1 MTAKTID
8 DLPENA
14 RDIRGIFSG
23 VTETGVHFEVRNMK
37 SSRRMRSNELVR
49 ASINSQIRGKPMGSM
64 HIEEVKLY
72 LHVQNRNRIEIEQ
85 TPSNM
90 YRYGRRIDKSLK
102 NLVVAV
108 MTDMGIDFTP
118 SSTPRF

>member
-14 RDIRGIFSG
+14 RDLRGIFSG
-23 VTETGVHFEVRNMK
+23 VTETGVHFEIRNMK
-37 SSRRMRSNELVR
+37 ISRRMRSNELVR
-49 ASINSQIRGKPMGSM
+49 ATLNTQVRGKYMGSM
-64 HIEEVKLY
+64 HVEEQKLY
-72 LHVQNRNRIEIEQ
+72 LFVQNRHRIEIEH

-102 NLVVAV
+102 NLVVQL
-108 MTDMGIDFTP
+108 MTDMGIDLTP

>member
-23 VTETGVHFEVRNMK
+23 VTETGVHFEIRNMK

-49 ASINSQIRGKPMGSM
+49 ASINSQIRGQPMGSM

-108 MTDMGIDFTP
+108 MTDMGIDFRP
-118 SSTPRF
+118 YSNPRF